1 MSEMSKAARAAMKAK
16 ASRMGGKGDPKT
28 KVDASSWS
36 PPEMMNTDMKT
47 GMRPLTRRAYR
58 KGGKVIEG
66 SPTAMRADRK
76 QRKAGGRSLVTDLIN
91 RNDKKANL
99 AREGGGAHVGGY
111 KSGGDVEQDKKMI
124 RKALRQHDEHMH
136 GGKHEDIKLKKGGR
150 TKKQVGGGMTA
161 RESEAMN
168 RRINDTLEDSRNL
181 KDDTY
186 VYRAERQAPRELS
199 PPYIRDRTDRSD
211 PRALRDLERGDAD
224 AMIGVN
230 SKESGMKKG
239 GRTKKADGGKM
250 DHPIAVKIPM
260 GVSGLANSKG
270 QGGTEGGTGSW
281 ASEKGSRPSYVTGQ
295 AIPFR
300 SPEKYKKGGPA
311 KKQYGGSTKKP
322 IPGDAPTRGPDGG
335 SQATGEPYQNIDEL
349 MKAKNIGKKRGGGTY
364 YGGTRPTGGRMP
376 KAGGGDVLADAVNR
390 VDDRQGMYPRRVG
403 GSEVARMGKLDYAQR
418 KAEAKNFPRM
428 ERADAAALAA
438 DREDSEANM
447 VARYGRK
454 KGGRMPRKAGGR
466 TKGKTNIVISINA
479 GKPDDQQAMMP
490 KMPTPS
496 PMPVPPIA
504 PPGMGAGMPPMPMP
518 PPGPPPGLGG
528 PPGMPP
534 GMPPMPRKSGGRAA
548 YKSFK
553 DMDAGALGG
562 MGRLEKVEIEHGKRV
577 GRLSGGR
584 ARSYKDMDAGALGG
598 MGRIEKIAI
607 QKHKK

>member
-76 QRKAGGRSLVTDLIN
+76 QRKGGGRSLVTDLIN

-99 AREGGGAHVGGY
+99 AREGGDAHVGGY
-111 KSGGDVEQDKKMI
+111 RKGGRLKRAGGGDSTVEPLKIDNMGASPTEIAMTRPMRERYVSPKDTLSSPSMKGRVAGSYGSSKGDYKRGGDVEQDKKMI
-124 RKALRQHDEHMH
+124 RKALRQHAENLHH
-136 GGKHEDIKLKKGGR
+136 GAKEDIKL
-150 TKKQVGGGMTA
+150 
-161 RESEAMN
+161 
-168 RRINDTLEDSRNL
+168 
-181 KDDTY
+181 
-186 VYRAERQAPRELS
+186 
-199 PPYIRDRTDRSD
+199 
-211 PRALRDLERGDAD
+211 
-224 AMIGVN
+224 
-230 SKESGMKKG
+230 KKG

-250 DHPIAVKIPM
+250 DPNATLTPYQIANLDKMAADAEKQPM
-260 GVSGLANSKG
+260 PRDVSNTPLP
-270 QGGTEGGTGSW
+270 
-281 ASEKGSRPSYVTGQ
+281 PSGRRI
-295 AIPFR
+295 AGR
-300 SPEKYKKGGPA
+300 YKKGGKA
-311 KKQYGGSTKKP
+311 EGGKA

-335 SQATGEPYQNIDEL
+335 SQATGEPYRNIDEL
-349 MKAKNIGKKRGGGTY
+349 MKAKGIGKKSGGGTY

-454 KGGRMPRKAGGR
+454 KGGRAERKRGGR
-466 TKGKTNIVISINA
+466 AKGKTNIVISINA

-496 PMPVPPIA
+496 PLPVPPIA

-518 PPGPPPGLGG
+518 PPGPPPGM
-528 PPGMPP
+528 PPGMGGPP

-548 YKSFK
+548 YKSYK

>member
-16 ASRMGGKGDPKT
+16 ASRMGGKGEPKT

-99 AREGGGAHVGGY
+99 AREGGDAHVGGY
-111 KSGGDVEQDKKMI
+111 KRGGDVEQDKKLI
-124 RKALRQHDEHMH
+124 RKALRQHAENLHD
-136 GGKHEDIKLKKGGR
+136 GKKEDIKLKKGGPAHKGEGGSIGLLDALMPFVSIGKRLIGGKNEGLKSGGR

-186 VYRAERQAPRELS
+186 VYRAARQAPRELS

-239 GRTKKADGGKM
+239 GRTKKAAGGTPPADTAPEPKYE
-250 DHPIAVKIPM
+250 DWQKLQTGKGPAE
-260 GVSGLANSKG
+260 G
-270 QGGTEGGTGSW
+270 QGDKTSPPGGTMMP
-281 ASEKGSRPSYVTGQ
+281 K
-295 AIPFR
+295 
-300 SPEKYKKGGPA
+300 
-311 KKQYGGSTKKP
+311 
-322 IPGDAPTRGPDGG
+322 
-335 SQATGEPYQNIDEL
+335 
-349 MKAKNIGKKRGGGTY
+349 KAKGGGTY
-364 YGGTRPTGGRMP
+364 YGGTRPT
-376 KAGGGDVLADAVNR
+376 
-390 VDDRQGMYPRRVG
+390 
-403 GSEVARMGKLDYAQR
+403 
-418 KAEAKNFPRM
+418 
-428 ERADAAALAA
+428 
-438 DREDSEANM
+438 
-447 VARYGRK
+447 
-454 KGGRMPRKAGGR
+454 GGRMPRKAGGR

-528 PPGMPP
+528 PP

>member
-99 AREGGGAHVGGY
+99 AREGGDAHVGGY

-124 RKALRQHDEHMH
+124 RKALRQHAENLHH
-136 GGKHEDIKLKKGGR
+136 GAKEDIKLKKGGPAR
-150 TKKQVGGGMTA
+150 KGEGGSIGFLDALMPFLSIGK
-161 RESEAMN
+161 RVIGGKNEG
-168 RRINDTLEDSRNL
+168 L
-181 KDDTY
+181 K
-186 VYRAERQAPRELS
+186 S
-199 PPYIRDRTDRSD
+199 
-211 PRALRDLERGDAD
+211 
-224 AMIGVN
+224 
-230 SKESGMKKG
+230 G

-250 DHPIAVKIPM
+250 DPNAKLTPYQIANLDKMAADAETQPM
-260 GVSGLANSKG
+260 PRDVSNTPLPPSGRRIAG
-270 QGGTEGGTGSW
+270 RY
-281 ASEKGSRPSYVTGQ
+281 EKGGR
-295 AIPFR
+295 
-300 SPEKYKKGGPA
+300 
-311 KKQYGGSTKKP
+311 TKKDSGGKA
-322 IPGDAPTRGPDGG
+322 IPGDAPTRGYGPGKSSTDNYEDMPPRGPKYESIG
-335 SQATGEPYQNIDEL
+335 ALIKDKGIGQ
-349 MKAKNIGKKRGGGTY
+349 KAKGGGTY

-376 KAGGGDVLADAVNR
+376 KADGGSMQDRPLADKGLKSYRLKGRYGHIMIGAKDH
-390 VDDRQGMYPRRVG
+390 DDAMR
-403 GSEVARMGKLDYAQR
+403 EAARSTDDPKRENLEEWDEKANSYR
-418 KAEAKNFPRM
+418 KA
-428 ERADAAALAA
+428 
-438 DREDSEANM
+438 
-447 VARYGRK
+447 RK
-454 KGGRMPRKAGGR
+454 SGGR

-534 GMPPMPRKSGGRAA
+534 GMPPMPRKSGGRA
-548 YKSFK
+548 YRSYK

>member
-16 ASRMGGKGDPKT
+16 ASRMGGKGEPKA

-91 RNDKKANL
+91 RNVKKANKE
-99 AREGGGAHVGGY
+99 REGGDAHVGGY
-111 KSGGDVEQDKKMI
+111 RKGGRLKRAGGGDSTVEPLKIDNMGASPAEIAATRPPRERYVSPKDTFSSPSMKGRVAGSYGSSKGDWKRGGGVKDDAAQDKKLI

-150 TKKQVGGGMTA
+150 TKKAAGGAPPPADTA
-161 RESEAMN
+161 PEPEPKY
-168 RRINDTLEDSRNL
+168 EDWRKL
-181 KDDTY
+181 QTGKGP
-186 VYRAERQAPRELS
+186 APGQGDKTS
-199 PPYIRDRTDRSD
+199 PP
-211 PRALRDLERGDAD
+211 
-224 AMIGVN
+224 
-230 SKESGMKKG
+230 G
-239 GRTKKADGGKM
+239 GTMMPKKAK
-250 DHPIAVKIPM
+250 
-260 GVSGLANSKG
+260 
-270 QGGTEGGTGSW
+270 
-281 ASEKGSRPSYVTGQ
+281 
-295 AIPFR
+295 
-300 SPEKYKKGGPA
+300 
-311 KKQYGGSTKKP
+311 
-322 IPGDAPTRGPDGG
+322 
-335 SQATGEPYQNIDEL
+335 
-349 MKAKNIGKKRGGGTY
+349 GGGTY

-376 KAGGGDVLADAVNR
+376 KADGGSMQDRPLADKGLKSYRLKGRYGHIMIGAKDH
-390 VDDRQGMYPRRVG
+390 DDAMR
-403 GSEVARMGKLDYAQR
+403 EAARSTDDPKRENLEEWDEKANSYR
-418 KAEAKNFPRM
+418 KA
-428 ERADAAALAA
+428 
-438 DREDSEANM
+438 
-447 VARYGRK
+447 RK
-454 KGGRMPRKAGGR
+454 SGGR

-534 GMPPMPRKSGGRAA
+534 GMPPMPRKRGGRA
-548 YKSFK
+548 YRSYK

>member
-16 ASRMGGKGDPKT
+16 ANRMGGKGEPRA

-47 GMRPLTRRAYR
+47 GMRPISRRAFR

-76 QRKAGGRSLVTDLIN
+76 QRKGGGRSLVTDLIN
-91 RNDKKANL
+91 RNEKKANK
-99 AREGGGAHVGGY
+99 AREGGDKHVGGYAKGGKTSRYYETVKDNDRWDESKEKWMPRTKRRLTDEGEMKRGPGGKPSDADNPDKFRPGGY

-124 RKALRQHDEHMH
+124 RKALRQHADNMH
-136 GGKHEDIKLKKGGR
+136 GGKREDIKLKKGGR
-150 TKKQVGGGMTA
+150 AHKEGGGGIGLLDALMPFVSIGK
-161 RESEAMN
+161 RLIGGKNEG
-168 RRINDTLEDSRNL
+168 L
-181 KDDTY
+181 K
-186 VYRAERQAPRELS
+186 S
-199 PPYIRDRTDRSD
+199 
-211 PRALRDLERGDAD
+211 
-224 AMIGVN
+224 
-230 SKESGMKKG
+230 G

-250 DHPIAVKIPM
+250 DPNAKMTPYQIANFEKMAAEAEKQSMPRD
-260 GVSGLANSKG
+260 VSNTPLPP
-270 QGGTEGGTGSW
+270 TGRRI
-281 ASEKGSRPSYVTGQ
+281 AGR
-295 AIPFR
+295 
-300 SPEKYKKGGPA
+300 YKKGGPA
-311 KKQYGGSTKKP
+311 KKQAGGSAKKP

-335 SQATGEPYQNIDEL
+335 SQATGEPYRNIDEL
-349 MKAKNIGKKRGGGTY
+349 MKAKGIGKKRGGGTY
-364 YGGTRPTGGRMP
+364 YGGSRPTGGRMP

-454 KGGRMPRKAGGR
+454 KGGRAERKRGGR
-466 TKGKTNIVISINA
+466 AKGKTNIVISINA

-490 KMPTPS
+490 KAPTLP
-496 PMPVPPIA
+496 PMPPPPVV
-504 PPGMGAGMPPMPMP
+504 PPGMGAGPPPPMPMP

-534 GMPPMPRKSGGRAA
+534 MPRKRGGRAA

>member
-16 ASRMGGKGDPKT
+16 ASRMGGKGEPKA

-58 KGGKVIEG
+58 KGGKMDPNAKL
-66 SPTAMRADRK
+66 SPYQIANFDKMAADAEK
-76 QRKAGGRSLVTDLIN
+76 QPMPRDVSNTPLPPSGRRIAGRYT
-91 RNDKKANL
+91 
-99 AREGGGAHVGGY
+99 
-111 KSGGDVEQDKKMI
+111 
-124 RKALRQHDEHMH
+124 
-136 GGKHEDIKLKKGGR
+136 KGGR
-150 TKKQVGGGMTA
+150 TKK
-161 RESEAMN
+161 
-168 RRINDTLEDSRNL
+168 DS
-181 KDDTY
+181 
-186 VYRAERQAPRELS
+186 
-199 PPYIRDRTDRSD
+199 
-211 PRALRDLERGDAD
+211 
-224 AMIGVN
+224 
-230 SKESGMKKG
+230 
-239 GRTKKADGGKM
+239 GGK
-250 DHPIAVKIPM
+250 A
-260 GVSGLANSKG
+260 
-270 QGGTEGGTGSW
+270 
-281 ASEKGSRPSYVTGQ
+281 
-295 AIPFR
+295 
-300 SPEKYKKGGPA
+300 
-311 KKQYGGSTKKP
+311 
-322 IPGDAPTRGPDGG
+322 IPGDAPTRGYAPGKSSTDNYEAMPPPREHIYEDMPPRGPKYE
-335 SQATGEPYQNIDEL
+335 SIDAL
-349 MKAKNIGKKRGGGTY
+349 IKDKGIGKKSGGGTY

-376 KAGGGDVLADAVNR
+376 KAA
-390 VDDRQGMYPRRVG
+390 
-403 GSEVARMGKLDYAQR
+403 
-418 KAEAKNFPRM
+418 
-428 ERADAAALAA
+428 
-438 DREDSEANM
+438 
-447 VARYGRK
+447 
-454 KGGRMPRKAGGR
+454 GGRAERKSGGR

-584 ARSYKDMDAGALGG
+584 ARSYKDMDAGSLGG